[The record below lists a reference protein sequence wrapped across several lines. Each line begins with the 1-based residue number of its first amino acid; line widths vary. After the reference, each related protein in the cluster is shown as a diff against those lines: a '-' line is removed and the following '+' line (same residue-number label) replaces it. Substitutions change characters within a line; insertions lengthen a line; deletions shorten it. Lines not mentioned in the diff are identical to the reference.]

1 MDKNSFLIYIDYQEQ
16 FELLTDEQAGKLIK
30 AIIEYEKTG
39 KILELDGMTKMAFSF
54 IKTQLDR
61 DREKWQEEKQKRSEA
76 GKRGMS
82 KRWGKTNQDNNV
94 TNVITEDNKNNSV
107 KKEITNI
114 TDNVDE
120 DEIVN
125 VEVDVNKK
133 EKKKRKIFKKPTV
146 IEIQE
151 YCNERHNSIDAQ
163 HFFDY
168 YESNGWKVG
177 QNSMKDWQATI
188 RNWERRNKSNQTAEE
203 EFLNEQK

>member
-82 KRWGKTNQDNNV
+82 KRWGKTKQDNNV
-94 TNVITEDNKNNSV
+94 INVITEDNKNNSV
-107 KKEITNI
+107 KNEITNI
-114 TDNVDE
+114 TDNVDVDE
-120 DEIVN
+120 DVN

-146 IEIQE
+146 KEIQE
-151 YCNERHNSIDAQ
+151 YCNERHNFINAQ

-177 QNSMKDWQATI
+177 KNSMRDWQATI

-203 EFLNEQK
+203 EFLNE

>member
-82 KRWGKTNQDNNV
+82 KRWGKTKQDNNV

-107 KKEITNI
+107 KNEITNI
-114 TDNVDE
+114 TDNVDVDE
-120 DEIVN
+120 DVN

-146 IEIQE
+146 KEIQE
-151 YCNERHNSIDAQ
+151 YCNERHNFINAQ

-177 QNSMKDWQATI
+177 KNSMRDWQATI

-203 EFLNEQK
+203 EFLNE

>member
-1 MDKNSFLIYIDYQEQ
+1 MDKNSFLIYTDYQEQ

-39 KILELDGMTKMAFSF
+39 KIVELDGMTNMAFSF

-82 KRWGKTNQDNNV
+82 KRWGHSKQDNSV
-94 TNVITEDNKNNSV
+94 TNVTTEDNKNNSV
-107 KKEITNI
+107 KNEITNI
-114 TDNVDE
+114 TDNVDVDE
-120 DEIVN
+120 DVN

-146 IEIQE
+146 KEIQE
-151 YCNERHNSIDAQ
+151 YCRERHNSINAQ
-163 HFFDY
+163 YFFDY

-177 QNSMKDWQATI
+177 KNAMKDWQATI

-203 EFLNEQK
+203 EFLNE